1 MIASQKIKAEKA
13 VDPGRITAHPVH
25 TAAKKRA
32 PVKKNEA
39 KVQTPAR
46 HLPSARETPDIPEN
60 EPVKARSV
68 HPEEKKIGPVTNNE
82 TRIAHPAR
90 SHPAHKETPDI
101 TTGEQHP
108 AHSLHTAAIMDAQVM
123 KNEAKAAKQIQHPPA
138 GQESHTISK
147 KDLARTHHLHT
158 TPIMDAQVMKNE
170 TRAAQQIHHH
180 PAGQQAQPVSEE
192 AQARAH
198 SQHTVAIMDAQV
210 TKNDAKVVSHNLH
223 NHAGMPAHTVSDE
236 DIAAAIKTH
245 SPEAKNAARNP
256 HFHTGISVQN
266 SSSPEKS
273 GLHKTGKNGFAAN
286 LEEETRKNTD
296 FRRVLYTGKHSQ
308 LVLMSLKPG
317 EDIGLETHGDV
328 DQFFRFEEG
337 EGIVTIDGTD
347 HMVKN
352 GSGVIVPCGAMHNVT
367 NTSETGFLKL
377 YTIYSPPEHQDKI
390 IRKTKR
396 EALSSEEHFDGKTT
410 DKYH

>member
-123 KNEAKAAKQIQHPPA
+123 KNEAKAAKQIHHPPA
-138 GQESHTISK
+138 GQESH
-147 KDLARTHHLHT
+147 
-158 TPIMDAQVMKNE
+158 
-170 TRAAQQIHHH
+170 
-180 PAGQQAQPVSEE
+180 PVSEE

-198 SQHTVAIMDAQV
+198 SQHTAAIMDAQV